1 MKMTRIRV
9 LIVCMWPWGGIRT
22 FLKYYY
28 HHFPKDEFK
37 ITLLAN
43 PTVEKQYLEEDMKA
57 ENIEAVWAKPF
68 LGKNA
73 LFFWTAWMLLTRRFD
88 LVHSNG
94 FISAFH
100 VSLVSW
106 LFRVPHVFTIHSI
119 LTDKYFQGKFG
130 KFKRFIFKNSLKTV
144 TVFHGVGNDIL
155 EYSKTLFPGLEK
167 SRSKWVAIRSGI
179 EPERFL
185 NNSPEAGDRLR
196 ARLQY
201 DNDTFIFGFF
211 GRFEPEKGFNHI
223 IDAVEILNKGSE
235 QIKNLIVL
243 AMSSGRYEKEYK
255 ADIESRGLTESFRFL
270 PFVPD
275 IADIMKGCDAILMP
289 STIEAWGLVACEA
302 LCSGIPL
309 IATDCVGLRET
320 IENTPTIRIHPHDSD
335 ALAKAMSLVIS
346 HPELKDK
353 FKSFREEAARR
364 YDVRRSAEKLIA
376 LFKNVIH

>member
-1 MKMTRIRV
+1 
-9 LIVCMWPWGGIRT
+9 MWPWGGIRT
-22 FLKYYY
+22 YLKYNY
-28 HHFPKDEFK
+28 HHFPKDEFE

-43 PTVEKQYLEEDMKA
+43 PTVERQYLEEDMKA
-57 ENIEAVWAKPF
+57 ENIKVIWARPF

-73 LFFWTAWMLLTRRFD
+73 LFFWTAWMLLTRKFD

-106 LFRVPHVFTIHSI
+106 LFRIPHVFTIHGI
-119 LTDKYFQGKFG
+119 LMEIYLQGKLG
-130 KFKRFIFKNSLKTV
+130 KLKRFIFRNSLKTV

-167 SRSKWVAIRSGI
+167 SRAKWVAIRSGI

-185 NNSPEAGDRLR
+185 NDLPGAGDRLR
-196 ARLQY
+196 DRLQC
-201 DNDTFIFGFF
+201 NEDTFIFGFF
-211 GRFEPEKGFNHI
+211 GRFEPEKGFNYV
-223 IDAVEILNKGSE
+223 IDAVEILKTRE
-235 QIKNLIVL
+235 KHIKKIIVL
-243 AMSSGRYEKEYK
+243 AMSSGRFEKEYK
-255 ADIESRGLTESFRFL
+255 ADVERRGLAGSFRFL
-270 PFVPD
+270 PFNPD

-320 IENTPTIRIHPHDSD
+320 IENTPTIRIRSHDSK
-335 ALAKAMSLVIS
+335 ALADAMSLVIS
-346 HPELKDK
+346 EPELRDK
-353 FKSFREEAARR
+353 FTSFREEAARR
-364 YDVRRSAEKLIA
+364 FDVRNSAEKLIA
-376 LFKNVIH
+376 LFKDMIH